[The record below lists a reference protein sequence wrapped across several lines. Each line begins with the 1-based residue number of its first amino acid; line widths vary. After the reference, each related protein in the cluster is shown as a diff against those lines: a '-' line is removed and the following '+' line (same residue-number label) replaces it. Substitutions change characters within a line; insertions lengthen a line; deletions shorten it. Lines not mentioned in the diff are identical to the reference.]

1 MEVENLGDLAS
12 FNTHNFFFY
21 VRLVEFI
28 VFKSDVKNRMC
39 EAVVSVVVVTYSIP
53 GRSPGKG

>member
-1 MEVENLGDLAS
+1 MEVENLGDLTKLTS

-28 VFKSDVKNRMC
+28 VFKSDVKNKMC
-39 EAVVSVVVVTYSIP
+39 EAVVSVVVVTYTW
-53 GRSPGKG
+53 

>member
-28 VFKSDVKNRMC
+28 VFKSDVKNKMC
-39 EAVVSVVVVTYSIP
+39 EAVVSVVVVTYTW
-53 GRSPGKG
+53 